1 MIDLEVLKAFIDSGM
16 QDVMIIALISLII
29 DILVIVAIIGTWQN
43 SKKMLNIMEEQYNAL
58 AQTMEMQRQ
67 ELELLQ
73 GKTKT
78 NNTYNNQRT
87 M

>member
-1 MIDLEVLKAFIDSGM
+1 MIDLEVLKAFIDNGM
-16 QDVMIIALISLII
+16 QEVVIIALISLII

-43 SKKMLNIMEEQYNAL
+43 SKKMLNIMQEQYNAL

-73 GKTKT
+73 GKAKT

>member
-1 MIDLEVLKAFIDSGM
+1 MIDLEVLKAFIDNGM
-16 QDVMIIALISLII
+16 QEVVIIALISLII

-73 GKTKT
+73 GKAKT

>member
-1 MIDLEVLKAFIDSGM
+1 MINLEVLKAFIDSGM
-16 QDVMIIALISLII
+16 QDVVIIALISLII

-73 GKTKT
+73 GKAKT